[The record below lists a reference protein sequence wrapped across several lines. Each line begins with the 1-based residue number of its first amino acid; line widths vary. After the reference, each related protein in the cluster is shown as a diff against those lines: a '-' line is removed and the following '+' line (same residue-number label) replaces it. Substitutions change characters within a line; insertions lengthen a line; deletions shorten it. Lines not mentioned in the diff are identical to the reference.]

1 MIGIKIFLLIIFMI
15 PVYALLI
22 YGIKDPEGM
31 ATFGERWKYR
41 ENIYPTEDY
50 IKFIKISSII
60 TTIII
65 TLIIIFTILSSF
77 NK

>member
-1 MIGIKIFLLIIFMI
+1 MI

-31 ATFGERWKYR
+31 AIFGERWKYR

-50 IKFIKISSII
+50 IKFVKISSII
-60 TTIII
+60 ITIII
-65 TLIIIFTILSSF
+65 TLILIVTILGYF
-77 NK
+77 K

>member
-1 MIGIKIFLLIIFMI
+1 MIGIKMFLLIIFMI

-22 YGIKDPEGM
+22 YGIKDPEDM

-50 IKFIKISSII
+50 IKYIKISSII

-65 TLIIIFTILSSF
+65 TLILIFTILSWF
-77 NK
+77 NE

>member
-31 ATFGERWKYR
+31 ATFGKRWKYR

-50 IKFIKISSII
+50 IKFTKISSII

-65 TLIIIFTILSSF
+65 TLILIGIIFSY
-77 NK
+77 

>member
-50 IKFIKISSII
+50 IKFIKI
-60 TTIII
+60 
-65 TLIIIFTILSSF
+65 
-77 NK
+77 